1 MQSCLTLLRSYY
13 NVNRNKIESYV
24 NSHKAVTNPD
34 TKYSGKEYSNILIS
48 KIQADSLI
56 KCEKGVSDEQI
67 VALQKFKDKFEKFD
81 SSKPGYKELVEID
94 LQSYDIK
101 TESDKGYSVQLTNA
115 ENAMLAQIEDISE
128 TMNKEQQ
135 QQNYKNSKGA
145 VNLFFFDVS
154 KMSSGQQALYMV
166 LIYIAI
172 ATAAYWFYTILV
184 KNKEDEE
191 AHKQA
196 LKDAK
201 KAKREAKKN

>member
-1 MQSCLTLLRSYY
+1 
-13 NVNRNKIESYV
+13 
-24 NSHKAVTNPD
+24 
-34 TKYSGKEYSNILIS
+34 LIS